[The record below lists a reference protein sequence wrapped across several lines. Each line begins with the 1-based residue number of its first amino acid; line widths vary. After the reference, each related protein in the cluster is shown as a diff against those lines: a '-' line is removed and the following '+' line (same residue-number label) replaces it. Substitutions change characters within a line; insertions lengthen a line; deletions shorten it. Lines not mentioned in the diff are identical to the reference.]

1 MIKIAPSILSADFS
15 KLGEEI
21 ANLSKD
27 GADYIHI
34 DVMDCHFVPNMTIG
48 PVVVNSV
55 AKVATKP
62 LDIHLMVEDNNFF
75 IDLSIKLRSY
85 NFIKGLDLYS
95 SPPAI
100 LSPRPAAR
108 ITAVLILLFKDEL
121 DCPINC

>member
-1 MIKIAPSILSADFS
+1 MDKKLAPLPFS
-15 KLGEEI
+15 HSFAKTTSKSPVSFLF
-21 ANLSKD
+21 NLSKYIFNSSCLNPVITYILLSFSLL
-27 GADYIHI
+27 DY
-34 DVMDCHFVPNMTIG
+34 
-48 PVVVNSV
+48 
-55 AKVATKP
+55 
-62 LDIHLMVEDNNFF
+62 FF

-95 SPPAI
+95 SPSAI